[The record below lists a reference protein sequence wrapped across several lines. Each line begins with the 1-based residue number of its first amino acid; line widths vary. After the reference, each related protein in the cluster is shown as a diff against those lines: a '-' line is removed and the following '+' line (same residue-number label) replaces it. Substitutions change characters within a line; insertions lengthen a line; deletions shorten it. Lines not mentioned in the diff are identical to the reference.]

1 MTTQE
6 ITVAETTVP
15 QATVAQT
22 TLPRTFDE
30 PAGPETRRTIS
41 NTRRSDVFALL
52 GAAASAVSLAAVIFT
67 QLAPF
72 DGLLGFAVVSYVL
85 FLGIYALLVSID
97 ESGPAV
103 RDRLAA
109 AIIHSLALLTLV
121 ALVVVVG
128 FTLLKGRSALF
139 HLNFYYEDMRAAGP
153 LQPLDVGGVRH
164 AMIGTLEQI
173 TIALA
178 ITLPLGV
185 IGAVFL
191 SELPGPYS
199 RFVRTIVEA
208 MTALPSIVAGLFVYG
223 TVILTLGVPL
233 SGVAGSIAL
242 SVMML
247 PIIIR
252 AADVVIRLVPGSLR
266 EASLALGASQW
277 RTIWHVVLPTARS
290 GITTAVILGTA
301 RGIGETSP
309 VLLTVGATAV
319 TNLDPT
325 GNPQMSLPLLTFQLV
340 RTPSDAMIARGFG
353 AAAVLMMLVL
363 FLFVLARLIG
373 GRIPGQLSRGQ
384 RRRRARASVRDA
396 RRFVAREQAR
406 RALAPQTCSTGT
418 TDSRGQSI

>member
-1 MTTQE
+1 M
-6 ITVAETTVP
+6 
-15 QATVAQT
+15 
-22 TLPRTFDE
+22 
-30 PAGPETRRTIS
+30 
-41 NTRRSDVFALL
+41 
-52 GAAASAVSLAAVIFT
+52 
-67 QLAPF
+67 
-72 DGLLGFAVVSYVL
+72 L

-109 AIIHSLALLTLV
+109 VMIYSLAFLMLL
-121 ALVVVVG
+121 ALVVVVS
-128 FTLLKGRSALF
+128 FTFIRGRDALF

-153 LQPLDVGGVRH
+153 LQSLDIGGVRH
-164 AMIGTLEQI
+164 GIIGTLEQI
-173 TIALA
+173 GMALA
-178 ITLPLGV
+178 ITMPLGIV
-185 IGAVFL
+185 GAVFL

-319 TNLDPT
+319 TNINPT
-325 GNPQMSLPLLTFQLV
+325 ANPQMSLPLLTFQLV
-340 RTPSDAMIARGFG
+340 RTPSDTMISRGFG

-373 GRIPGQLSRGQ
+373 GRIPGQLTRGQ
-384 RRRRARASVRDA
+384 RRRRVRASYRDA
-396 RRFVAREQAR
+396 RRYAAREHAR
-406 RALAPQTCSTGT
+406 RASAAQTYSTGS
-418 TDSRGQSI
+418 TDSRELSI

>member
-1 MTTQE
+1 MTTE
-6 ITVAETTVP
+6 VRPAVTTEPAE
-15 QATVAQT
+15 T
-22 TLPRTFDE
+22 TLPRATVE
-30 PAGPETRRTIS
+30 PAAPEARRTTGTTRRT
-41 NTRRSDVFALL
+41 DVFALL
-52 GAAASAVSLAAVIFT
+52 GAAASAVSLAAVLFT
-67 QLAPF
+67 QLTPF
-72 DGLLGFAVVSYVL
+72 DGVLGFVVVSYVL
-85 FLGIYALLVSID
+85 FLAFYALLVSLD

-103 RDRLAA
+103 RDRLAGVV
-109 AIIHSLALLTLV
+109 IHSLAFLMLL
-121 ALVVVVG
+121 ALVVVLV
-128 FTLLKGRSALF
+128 FTFVRGREALS
-139 HLNFYYEDMRAAGP
+139 HPNFYYEDMQAAGP

-173 TIALA
+173 GIALA

-223 TVILTLGVPL
+223 TIILALGVPL
-233 SGVAGSIAL
+233 SGLAGSIAL

-319 TNLDPT
+319 TNLNPID
-325 GNPQMSLPLLTFQLV
+325 NPQMSLPLVTFQLV
-340 RTPSDAMIARGFG
+340 RTPSDTMIARGFG
-353 AAAVLMMLVL
+353 AAAVLMILVL

-384 RRRRARASVRDA
+384 RRRRAHASRRDA
-396 RRFVAREQAR
+396 RRFAARERAR
-406 RALAPQTCSTGT
+406 RALATQTDGIAT
-418 TDSRGQSI
+418 TDSRELS